1 MDSPNDMVVRR
12 WLLSIGTAET
22 ALVLALLLV
31 LLLYRRDFIEA
42 ECYSRVLLGL
52 GVAGVMKGV
61 VWGVAAIILFTT
73 RISKHCMRKIREDKR
88 LISCAEDSAHHC
100 LKVAHYVLFRGI
112 KESG

>member
-12 WLLSIGTAET
+12 WMLSIGTAET

-52 GVAGVMKGV
+52 GAAGVMKGV

-73 RISKHCMRKIREDKR
+73 RISKHCDGFIYDYGLFLVIFGAIH
-88 LISCAEDSAHHC
+88 LIVMAALPFFISR
-100 LKVAHYVLFRGI
+100 YVNI
-112 KESG
+112 Y